1 MTAKHFTIAI
11 AGNPNCGK
19 TALFNALTG
28 SRQHVGNWPGVTVE
42 KKEGYFELGGRHIRV
57 VDLPGTYAIFANAED
72 ERAAVDYLLSREA
85 DLIINIVDATNIE
98 RNLFLTSQLAD
109 MHLPMVIAVN
119 MMDIAEHRGIV
130 LDLQALSETYGI
142 PCIPLS
148 AVSDKSV
155 MNFVGE
161 MAHVLAAPMPLP
173 KPMVYADKVEEAVKL
188 LEPKVAP
195 VAKLLNADDRW
206 VALMYLGNEKSYAD
220 KFAEAGVTIDKAE
233 VTRLLGEEPEFAM
246 AESRYSKSH
255 EVAKAVIESSR
266 TKKTLSDKID
276 AVLLNR
282 WAALPIF
289 LVIMYLVFWIAV
301 TIGSAF
307 IDFFDVLFGA
317 IFVDGL
323 GYVLTDVFHAPGF
336 VSAILA
342 DGIGAGIQTV
352 STFIPVIF
360 FMFLC
365 LSFLEDSGYMAR
377 AAFVADRF
385 MRFLGLPG
393 RAFVPMMVGF
403 GCGVPGIMGSRVLES
418 KRERFLT
425 IFLVPFMSCG
435 ARLPV
440 YALFAAAFFGKM
452 AGTVVFLLYLAGVL
466 FAIAYGL
473 FLKKSLFQGQ
483 ASNFVMEL
491 PPYHLPKFKSLMI
504 HCWQRLRDYIWRAG
518 KVITIAVAVLGFLNS
533 FGIVEKMYVDVNGT
547 ETEIV
552 KSEEGYQMVK
562 ENEEGEAENVALPEG
577 FVVDESKISTAN
589 EFTAGNG
596 DSENSLLSVIGKAI
610 TPVFEPFGVEKE
622 NWPAS
627 VSLFTGLLAKE
638 AVIGTMNSLYSMVG
652 ENNSES
658 GIQNSE
664 SNENDKVAKLEGESL
679 PLAPA
684 TDAASAAPS
693 SGDTP
698 QRPEA
703 SEESENV
710 IARSDSAEAIFS
722 PDSSIAA
729 AADSAALAS
738 NVIPATEPESG
749 TSEAAPAEAAP
760 AEAPAEETVAEPAEE
775 EKPLIAGIDECPAE
789 EEEEGG
795 APDMKGALLE
805 ALGSIPANLAEVFGS
820 LVDPLGTSGELEGQ
834 EAAELKK
841 ETLDKITDA
850 KVLTCE
856 EFAAIETF
864 GEEEEDEKTRVAV
877 FEKLAAAGLELS
889 EDEMGALEEG
899 DLSETADIYANL
911 RSYFHNPD
919 KDGNPVDG
927 FNWQVFAF
935 LIFILLYVPCL
946 AAMGVVAREIGL
958 GLAILMATVQTLLA
972 WAVAVLLYQVPVGGN
987 TTWIVAA
994 IVVLVGT
1001 GIFLKL
1007 FGIKANKEKRF
1018 ED

>member
-266 TKKTLSDKID
+266 TKKTFSDKID
-276 AVLLNR
+276 VVLLNR

-323 GYVLTDVFHAPGF
+323 GYLLGDVLGCPSF
-336 VSAILA
+336 VTAILA

-491 PPYHLPKFKSLMI
+491 PPYHMPKFKSLMI

-533 FGIVEKMYVDVNGT
+533 FGIVEKMYVDVDGKT
-547 ETEIV
+547 TEIV
-552 KSEEGYQMVK
+552 QADEGYQMVQ
-562 ENEEGEAENVALPEG
+562 ENEAGEAENVALPEG
-577 FVVDESKISTAN
+577 FVVDESKVVKSN

-652 ENNSES
+652 ENAETPAD
-658 GIQNSE
+658 G
-664 SNENDKVAKLEGESL
+664 KAAKLEGESL

-684 TDAASAAPS
+684 ADAASAAPS

-710 IARSDSAEAIFS
+710 IARSDSAEAISS

-729 AADSAALAS
+729 AADSAV
-738 NVIPATEPESG
+738 NDTNKVTEP
-749 TSEAAPAEAAP
+749 AEVT
-760 AEAPAEETVAEPAEE
+760 ETVAEPAAE
-775 EKPLIAGIDECPAE
+775 EKPLIAGIDECPVE

-795 APDMKGALLE
+795 APDIKGALLE

-864 GEEEEDEKTRVAV
+864 GEEEEDEKTRETV
-877 FEKLAAAGLELS
+877 FAKLAAAGLELS

-919 KDGNPVDG
+919 KNGNPVDG

-987 TTWIVAA
+987 TLWIVAA

-1007 FGIKANKEKRF
+1007 FGMKANKEKRF

>member
-1 MTAKHFTIAI
+1 MAARKLLTIAI

-28 SRQHVGNWPGVTVE
+28 ARQHVGNWPGVTVE
-42 KKEGYFELGGRHIRV
+42 KKEGYFELGDRQIRL
-57 VDLPGTYAIFANAED
+57 VDLPGTYALFANAED

-85 DLIINIVDATNIE
+85 SLIINIVDATNLE

-109 MHLPMVIAVN
+109 MKIPMVIAVN
-119 MMDIAEHRGIV
+119 MMDIAENRGIQ
-130 LDLQALSETYGI
+130 LDLDELSDFYGV

-148 AVSDKSV
+148 AVSEKSV
-155 MNFVGE
+155 TNFISQMG
-161 MAHVLAAPMPLP
+161 HVLASPMPVP
-173 KPMVYADKVEEAVKL
+173 KPMKYGDKVEEAVKV

-195 VAKLLNADDRW
+195 VAEILNADARW
-206 VALMYLGNEKSYAD
+206 VSLMYLGNEKSYAD
-220 KFAEAGVTIDKAE
+220 KFAEADVKIEKAE
-233 VTRLLGEEPEFAM
+233 VTKILGEEPEFAI
-246 AESRYSKSH
+246 AENRYSISH
-255 EVAKAVIESSR
+255 EVAGKAIVSARS
-266 TKKTLSDKID
+266 KKTFTDKLD

-307 IDFFDVLFGA
+307 IDFFDTLFGA

-323 GYVLTDVFHAPGF
+323 GYLLGDVLGCPSF

-466 FAIAYGL
+466 FAVAYGL

-491 PPYHLPKFKSLMI
+491 PPYHLPKVKSLMI

-518 KVITIAVAVLGFLNS
+518 KVITLAVAVLGFLNS
-533 FGIVEKMYVDVNGT
+533 FGIVEK
-547 ETEIV
+547 
-552 KSEEGYQMVK
+552 
-562 ENEEGEAENVALPEG
+562 A
-577 FVVDESKISTAN
+577 VDENAPTNEPAGF

-638 AVIGTMNSLYSMVG
+638 AVIGTMNSLYSMAG
-652 ENNSES
+652 ENEDERTLASSLQTRDER
-658 GIQNSE
+658 
-664 SNENDKVAKLEGESL
+664 DVAKPEGVGL

-684 TDAASAAPS
+684 ADAASATPS

-703 SEESENV
+703 SEGSSEV
-710 IARSDSAEAIFS
+710 AATTDSAV
-722 PDSSIAA
+722 AA
-729 AADSAALAS
+729 PDSAATDT
-738 NVIPATEPESG
+738 NKVT
-749 TSEAAPAEAAP
+749 
-760 AEAPAEETVAEPAEE
+760 EPAEVTVPE
-775 EKPLIAGIDECPAE
+775 EKPLIVGIDECPAE

-795 APDMKGALLE
+795 APDIKGAVLE

-820 LVDPLGTSGELEGQ
+820 LTDPLGTSGELEGQ

-856 EFAAIETF
+856 EYAAIETF
-864 GEEEEDEKTRVAV
+864 GEEEEDEKTREAV
-877 FEKLAAAGLELS
+877 FAKLAAAGLELS

-919 KDGNPVDG
+919 KNGNPVDG

-958 GLAILMATVQTLLA
+958 GLAVLMATVQTLLA
-972 WAVAVLLYQVPVGGN
+972 WAVSVLLYQVPVGGD
-987 TTWIVAA
+987 TKWIVAA
-994 IVVLVGT
+994 IAVLVGT

-1007 FGIKANKEKRF
+1007 FGMKANKEKRF

>member
-1 MTAKHFTIAI
+1 MAARKLLTIAI

-28 SRQHVGNWPGVTVE
+28 ARQHVGNWPGVTVE
-42 KKEGYFELGGRHIRV
+42 KKEGYFELGDRQIRL
-57 VDLPGTYAIFANAED
+57 VDLPGTYALFANAED

-85 DLIINIVDATNIE
+85 SLIINIVDATNLE

-109 MHLPMVIAVN
+109 MKIPMVIAVN
-119 MMDIAEHRGIV
+119 MMDIAENRGIQ
-130 LDLQALSETYGI
+130 LDLDELSDFYGV

-148 AVSDKSV
+148 AVSEKSV
-155 MNFVGE
+155 TNFISQMG
-161 MAHVLAAPMPLP
+161 HVLASPMPVP
-173 KPMVYADKVEEAVKL
+173 KQIAYADKVEEAVKV

-195 VAKLLNADDRW
+195 VAELLATDARW
-206 VALMYLGNEKSYAD
+206 VSLMYLGNQKSYAD
-220 KFAEAGVTIDKAE
+220 KFAEAGVTLHKAD
-233 VTRLLGEEPEFAM
+233 VVKILGEEPEFAM
-246 AESRYSKSH
+246 AENRYSIAH
-255 EVAKAVIESSR
+255 EVAGKAVVEKR
-266 TKKTLSDKID
+266 AKKTFSDKLD

-323 GYVLTDVFHAPGF
+323 GYVLTDVLHAPGF

-466 FAIAYGL
+466 FAVVYGL

-518 KVITIAVAVLGFLNS
+518 KVITLAVAVLGFLNS
-533 FGIVEKMYVDVNGT
+533 FGIVEKAA
-547 ETEIV
+547 
-552 KSEEGYQMVK
+552 EENAPAD
-562 ENEEGEAENVALPEG
+562 EPAG
-577 FVVDESKISTAN
+577 F

-638 AVIGTMNSLYSMVG
+638 AVIGTMNSLYSMAG
-652 ENNSES
+652 ENAE
-658 GIQNSE
+658 
-664 SNENDKVAKLEGESL
+664 
-679 PLAPA
+679 APA
-684 TDAASAAPS
+684 DGKAAEPA
-693 SGDTP
+693 
-698 QRPEA
+698 PEA
-703 SEESENV
+703 EQVTETNKVTEPAEVTAADSTV
-710 IARSDSAEAIFS
+710 ADSAVAV
-722 PDSSIAA
+722 
-729 AADSAALAS
+729 ADSAA
-738 NVIPATEPESG
+738 PAADCTVATDSAAAE
-749 TSEAAPAEAAP
+749 EAVAETPAEV
-760 AEAPAEETVAEPAEE
+760 TVPE
-775 EKPLIAGIDECPAE
+775 EKPLIVGIDECPAE

-795 APDMKGALLE
+795 APDIKGAFLE
-805 ALGSIPANLAEVFGS
+805 ALGSIPANLAEVIGS
-820 LVDPLGTSGELEGQ
+820 LSDPLGTTGELEGQ

-856 EFAAIETF
+856 EYAAIETF
-864 GEEEEDEKTRVAV
+864 GEEEEDEKTREAV
-877 FEKLAAAGLELS
+877 FAKLAAAGLELS

-899 DLSETADIYANL
+899 DLSETADIYANF

-919 KDGNPVDG
+919 KNGTPVDG

-958 GLAILMATVQTLLA
+958 GLAVLMATVQTILA
-972 WAVAVLLYQVPVGGN
+972 WAVAVLLYQVPVGGD
-987 TTWIVAA
+987 TKWIVAA
-994 IVVLVGT
+994 IAVLVGT

-1007 FGIKANKEKRF
+1007 FGMKANKEKRF

>member
-1 MTAKHFTIAI
+1 MAARKLLTIAI

-28 SRQHVGNWPGVTVE
+28 ARQHVGNWPGVTVE
-42 KKEGYFELGGRHIRV
+42 KKEGYFELGDRQIRL
-57 VDLPGTYAIFANAED
+57 VDLPGTYALFANAED

-85 DLIINIVDATNIE
+85 SLIINIVDATNLE

-109 MHLPMVIAVN
+109 MHIPMVIAVN
-119 MMDIAEHRGIV
+119 MMDIAENRGIQ
-130 LDLQALSETYGI
+130 LDLDELSDVYGV

-148 AVSDKSV
+148 AVSEKSV
-155 MNFVGE
+155 TNFISQMG
-161 MAHVLAAPMPLP
+161 HVLASPMPLP
-173 KPMVYADKVEEAVKL
+173 KPMVYGDKIEEAVKV

-195 VAKLLNADDRW
+195 VAKLLETDARW
-206 VALMYLGNEKSYAD
+206 VSLMYLGNQNSYAD
-220 KFAEAGVTIDKAE
+220 KFAEAGVKINKAD
-233 VTRLLGEEPEFAM
+233 VTKILGEEPEFAM
-246 AESRYSKSH
+246 AENRYSISH
-255 EVAKAVIESSR
+255 SVAGKAIVTARE
-266 TKKTLSDKID
+266 KKTFSDKLD

-289 LVIMYLVFWIAV
+289 LVIMYLVFWVAV

-466 FAIAYGL
+466 FAVAYGL

-518 KVITIAVAVLGFLNS
+518 KVITLAVAILGFLNS
-533 FGIVEKMYVDVNGT
+533 FGIVEK
-547 ETEIV
+547 
-552 KSEEGYQMVK
+552 
-562 ENEEGEAENVALPEG
+562 A
-577 FVVDESKISTAN
+577 VDENAPADEPAGF

-596 DSENSLLSVIGKAI
+596 DSENSLLSTIGKAI

-638 AVIGTMNSLYSMVG
+638 AVIGTMNSLYSMAG
-652 ENNSES
+652 ENAE
-658 GIQNSE
+658 
-664 SNENDKVAKLEGESL
+664 
-679 PLAPA
+679 APA
-684 TDAASAAPS
+684 EEPKAEEPAAEPAA
-693 SGDTP
+693 
-698 QRPEA
+698 ELA
-703 SEESENV
+703 AV
-710 IARSDSAEAIFS
+710 
-722 PDSSIAA
+722 A
-729 AADSAALAS
+729 AADSAATDSAVVADS
-738 NVIPATEPESG
+738 A
-749 TSEAAPAEAAP
+749 AAPAEAAEA
-760 AEAPAEETVAEPAEE
+760 AEAAEEKAEE
-775 EKPLIAGIDECPAE
+775 EKVLIAGVDECPAE

-795 APDMKGALLE
+795 APDIKGAVLE
-805 ALGSIPANLAEVFGS
+805 ALGSIPANLSEVFGS
-820 LVDPLGTSGELEGQ
+820 LTDILGTAGELEGQ

-856 EFAAIETF
+856 EYAAIATF
-864 GEEEEDEKTRVAV
+864 GEEEEDEKTREAV
-877 FEKLAAAGLELS
+877 FEKLAAAGLTLD

-919 KDGNPVDG
+919 KNGNPVDG

-958 GLAILMATVQTLLA
+958 GLAILMATVQTILA
-972 WAVAVLLYQVPVGGN
+972 WAVAVLLYQVPVGGD
-987 TTWIVAA
+987 TKWIVAA
-994 IVVLVGT
+994 IVALVGT

-1007 FGIKANKEKRF
+1007 FGMKANKEKRF

>member
-1 MTAKHFTIAI
+1 MAARKLLTIAI

-28 SRQHVGNWPGVTVE
+28 ARQHVGNWPGVTVE
-42 KKEGYFELGGRHIRV
+42 KKEGYFELGDRQIRL
-57 VDLPGTYAIFANAED
+57 VDLPGTYALFANAED

-85 DLIINIVDATNIE
+85 SLIINIVDATNLE

-109 MHLPMVIAVN
+109 MKIPMVIAVN
-119 MMDIAEHRGIV
+119 MMDIAENRGIQ
-130 LDLQALSETYGI
+130 LDLDELSDFYGV

-148 AVSDKSV
+148 AVSEKSV
-155 MNFVGE
+155 TNFISQMG
-161 MAHVLAAPMPLP
+161 HVLASPMPVP
-173 KPMVYADKVEEAVKL
+173 KQIAYADKVEEAVKV

-195 VAKLLNADDRW
+195 VAELLATDARW
-206 VALMYLGNEKSYAD
+206 VSLMYLGNQKSYAD
-220 KFAEAGVTIDKAE
+220 KFAEAGVTLHKAD
-233 VTRLLGEEPEFAM
+233 VVKILGEEPEFAM
-246 AESRYSKSH
+246 AENRYSIAH
-255 EVAKAVIESSR
+255 EVARKAVVEKR
-266 TKKTLSDKID
+266 AKKTFSDKLD

-323 GYVLTDVFHAPGF
+323 GYVLTDVLHAPGF
-336 VSAILA
+336 VAAILA

-518 KVITIAVAVLGFLNS
+518 KVITLAVAILGFLNS
-533 FGIVEKMYVDVNGT
+533 FGIVEK
-547 ETEIV
+547 
-552 KSEEGYQMVK
+552 
-562 ENEEGEAENVALPEG
+562 A
-577 FVVDESKISTAN
+577 VDENAPAN
-589 EFTAGNG
+589 EPAGFEFTAGNG

-638 AVIGTMNSLYSMVG
+638 AVIGTMNSLYSMAG
-652 ENNSES
+652 DEDER
-658 GIQNSE
+658 
-664 SNENDKVAKLEGESL
+664 DVAKPEGESL

-684 TDAASAAPS
+684 ADAASATPS

-698 QRPEA
+698 QHPEA
-703 SEESENV
+703 SEERHPEQSEGSSEV
-710 IARSDSAEAIFS
+710 AATTDSAV
-722 PDSSIAA
+722 AA
-729 AADSAALAS
+729 ANSATLAA
-738 NVIPATEPESG
+738 NVIPASEPESSA
-749 TSEAAPAEAAP
+749 SEMADQVRHDDEAVTA
-760 AEAPAEETVAEPAEE
+760 AEPAAE
-775 EKPLIAGIDECPAE
+775 EKPLIVGIDECPAE

-795 APDMKGALLE
+795 APDIKGAVLE

-820 LVDPLGTSGELEGQ
+820 LTDPLGTTGELEGQ

-856 EFAAIETF
+856 EYAAIETF
-864 GEEEEDEKTRVAV
+864 GEEEEDEKTREAV
-877 FEKLAAAGLELS
+877 FAKLAAAGLELS

-919 KDGNPVDG
+919 KNGNPVDG

-958 GLAILMATVQTLLA
+958 GLAVLMATVQTLLA
-972 WAVAVLLYQVPVGGN
+972 WAIAVLLYQVPVGGN
-987 TTWIVAA
+987 MTWIVAA

-1007 FGIKANKEKRF
+1007 FGMKANKEKRF

>member
-1 MTAKHFTIAI
+1 MAARKLLTIAI

-28 SRQHVGNWPGVTVE
+28 ARQHVGNWPGVTVE
-42 KKEGYFELGGRHIRV
+42 KKEGYFELGDRQIRL
-57 VDLPGTYAIFANAED
+57 VDLPGTYALFANAED

-85 DLIINIVDATNIE
+85 SLIINIVDATNLE

-109 MHLPMVIAVN
+109 MKIPMVIAVN
-119 MMDIAEHRGIV
+119 MMDIAENRGIQ
-130 LDLQALSETYGI
+130 LDLDELSDVYGV

-148 AVSDKSV
+148 AVSEKSV
-155 MNFVGE
+155 TNFISQMG
-161 MAHVLAAPMPLP
+161 HVLASPMPLP
-173 KPMVYADKVEEAVKL
+173 KQMVYGDKVEEAVKV

-195 VAKLLNADDRW
+195 VAKLLDADARW
-206 VALMYLGNEKSYAD
+206 VSLMYLGNQKSYAD
-220 KFAEAGVTIDKAE
+220 KFAEAGVKLDKAE
-233 VTRLLGEEPEFAM
+233 VVKILGEEPEFAM
-246 AESRYSKSH
+246 AENRYSISH
-255 EVAKAVIESSR
+255 EVAGKAIVSAR
-266 TKKTLSDKID
+266 AKKTFSDKLD

-323 GYVLTDVFHAPGF
+323 GYLLGDVLGCPSF
-336 VSAILA
+336 VTAILA

-403 GCGVPGIMGSRVLES
+403 GCGVPAIMGTRVLES

-466 FAIAYGL
+466 FAIVYGL
-473 FLKKSLFQGQ
+473 FLKRSLFQGQ

-518 KVITIAVAVLGFLNS
+518 KVITLAVAVLGFLNS
-533 FGIVEKMYVDVNGT
+533 FGIVEKMYVDVDGKT
-547 ETEIV
+547 TEIV
-552 KSEEGYQMVK
+552 QAEDGYQMVK
-562 ENEEGEAENVALPEG
+562 ENEEGETENVALPEG
-577 FVVDESKISTAN
+577 FVVDESKVVKSN

-596 DSENSLLSVIGKAI
+596 DSENSLLSIIGKAI

-664 SNENDKVAKLEGESL
+664 TNEDGKAAEPEQVAVADS
-679 PLAPA
+679 AA
-684 TDAASAAPS
+684 TDSVKA
-693 SGDTP
+693 
-698 QRPEA
+698 
-703 SEESENV
+703 
-710 IARSDSAEAIFS
+710 DSTV
-722 PDSSIAA
+722 A
-729 AADSAALAS
+729 AADSAATDSAVVADS
-738 NVIPATEPESG
+738 A
-749 TSEAAPAEAAP
+749 AAPAEPAEVVAEAAP
-760 AEAPAEETVAEPAEE
+760 AE

-795 APDMKGALLE
+795 APDIKGAVLE

-820 LVDPLGTSGELEGQ
+820 LTDPLGTTGELEGQ

-856 EFAAIETF
+856 EYAAIETF
-864 GEEEEDEKTRVAV
+864 GEEEEDEKTREAV
-877 FEKLAAAGLELS
+877 FAKLAAAGLELS

-899 DLSETADIYANL
+899 DLSETMDIYANL

-919 KDGNPVDG
+919 KNGNPVDG

-987 TTWIVAA
+987 VTWIVAA

-1007 FGIKANKEKRF
+1007 FGMKANKEKRF

>member
-1 MTAKHFTIAI
+1 MAARKLLTIAI

-28 SRQHVGNWPGVTVE
+28 ARQRVGNWPGVTVE
-42 KKEGYFELGGRHIRV
+42 KKEGYFELGDRQIRL
-57 VDLPGTYAIFANAED
+57 VDLPGTYALFANAED

-85 DLIINIVDATNIE
+85 SLIINIVDATNLE

-109 MHLPMVIAVN
+109 MKIPMVIAVN
-119 MMDIAEHRGIV
+119 MMDIAENRGIQ
-130 LDLQALSETYGI
+130 LDLDELSGFYGV

-148 AVSDKSV
+148 AVSEKSV
-155 MNFVGE
+155 TNFISQMG
-161 MAHVLAAPMPLP
+161 HVLASPMPLP
-173 KPMVYADKVEEAVKL
+173 KQMVYGDKVEEAVKV

-195 VAKLLNADDRW
+195 VAKLLDADSRW
-206 VALMYLGNEKSYAD
+206 VSLMYLGNQKSYAD
-220 KFAEAGVTIDKAE
+220 KFAEAGVKLDKAE
-233 VTRLLGEEPEFAM
+233 VVKILGEEPEFAM
-246 AESRYSKSH
+246 AENRYSISH
-255 EVAKAVIESSR
+255 SVAGKAIVSAR
-266 TKKTLSDKID
+266 AKKTFSDKLD

-323 GYVLTDVFHAPGF
+323 GYVLGDVLGCPSF
-336 VSAILA
+336 VTAILA

-518 KVITIAVAVLGFLNS
+518 KVITLAVAVLGFLNS
-533 FGIVEKMYVDVNGT
+533 FGIVEKMYVDVDGKT
-547 ETEIV
+547 TEIV
-552 KSEEGYQMVK
+552 QAEDGYQMVK

-577 FVVDESKISTAN
+577 FVVDESKVVKSN

-596 DSENSLLSVIGKAI
+596 DSENSMLSIIGKAI

-652 ENNSES
+652 ENAEAPADGSTS
-658 GIQNSE
+658 SAT
-664 SNENDKVAKLEGESL
+664 DKVTEPVGEPAELAEVTVAKEKAQE
-679 PLAPA
+679 PAP
-684 TDAASAAPS
+684 
-693 SGDTP
+693 
-698 QRPEA
+698 EK
-703 SEESENV
+703 V
-710 IARSDSAEAIFS
+710 
-722 PDSSIAA
+722 A
-729 AADSAALAS
+729 AADSAATDSAVVADS
-738 NVIPATEPESG
+738 A
-749 TSEAAPAEAAP
+749 AAPAEPAEAVAEAAP
-760 AEAPAEETVAEPAEE
+760 AE
-775 EKPLIAGIDECPAE
+775 EKPLIVGIDECPAE

-795 APDMKGALLE
+795 APDIKGAVLE

-820 LVDPLGTSGELEGQ
+820 LTDPLGTTGELEGQ

-856 EFAAIETF
+856 EYAAIETF
-864 GEEEEDEKTRVAV
+864 GEEEEDEKTREAV
-877 FEKLAAAGLELS
+877 FAKLAAAGLELS

-919 KDGNPVDG
+919 KNGNPVDG

-958 GLAILMATVQTLLA
+958 GLAVLMATVQTLLA
-972 WAVAVLLYQVPVGGN
+972 WAIAVLLYQVPVGGN
-987 TTWIVAA
+987 MTWIVAA

-1007 FGIKANKEKRF
+1007 FGMKANKEKRF

>member
-1 MTAKHFTIAI
+1 MAARKLLTIAI

-28 SRQHVGNWPGVTVE
+28 ARQRVGNWPGVTVE
-42 KKEGYFELGGRHIRV
+42 KKEGFFELGDRQIRL
-57 VDLPGTYAIFANAED
+57 VDLPGTYALFANAED

-85 DLIINIVDATNIE
+85 SLIINIVDATNLE

-109 MHLPMVIAVN
+109 MKIPMVIAVN
-119 MMDIAEHRGIV
+119 MMDIAENRGIQ
-130 LDLQALSETYGI
+130 LDLDELSDFYGV

-148 AVSDKSV
+148 AVSEKSV
-155 MNFVGE
+155 TNFISQMG
-161 MAHVLAAPMPLP
+161 HVLASPMPLP
-173 KPMVYADKVEEAVKL
+173 KQMVYGDKVEEAVKV

-195 VAKLLNADDRW
+195 VAKLLDADARW
-206 VALMYLGNEKSYAD
+206 VSLMYLGNQKSYAD
-220 KFAEAGVTIDKAE
+220 KFAEAGVKLDKAE
-233 VTRLLGEEPEFAM
+233 VVKILGEEPEFAM
-246 AESRYSKSH
+246 AENRYSISH
-255 EVAKAVIESSR
+255 EVAGKAIVSAR
-266 TKKTLSDKID
+266 AKKTFSDKLD

-323 GYVLTDVFHAPGF
+323 GYLLGDVLGCPSF
-336 VSAILA
+336 VTAVLA

-518 KVITIAVAVLGFLNS
+518 KVITLAVAVLGFLNS
-533 FGIVEKMYVDVNGT
+533 FGIVEKMYVDVDGKT
-547 ETEIV
+547 TEIV
-552 KSEEGYQMVK
+552 QAEDGYQMVK
-562 ENEEGEAENVALPEG
+562 ENEAGEAENVALPEG
-577 FVVDESKISTAN
+577 FVVDESKVVKSN

-596 DSENSLLSVIGKAI
+596 DSENSMLSIIGKAI

-652 ENNSES
+652 ENAEAPADGSTS
-658 GIQNSE
+658 SAT
-664 SNENDKVAKLEGESL
+664 DKVTEPAEVTVAKEKAQE
-679 PLAPA
+679 PAPEQVAVVDSAA
-684 TDAASAAPS
+684 TDSVKA
-693 SGDTP
+693 
-698 QRPEA
+698 
-703 SEESENV
+703 
-710 IARSDSAEAIFS
+710 DSTV
-722 PDSSIAA
+722 A
-729 AADSAALAS
+729 AADSATLAA
-738 NVIPATEPESG
+738 NVIPASEPESSA
-749 TSEAAPAEAAP
+749 SEMADQVRHDDEAVTA
-760 AEAPAEETVAEPAEE
+760 AEPAAE
-775 EKPLIAGIDECPAE
+775 EKPLIVGVDECPAE

-795 APDMKGALLE
+795 APDIKGAVLE

-820 LVDPLGTSGELEGQ
+820 LTDPLGTTGELEGQ

-856 EFAAIETF
+856 EYAAIETF
-864 GEEEEDEKTRVAV
+864 GEEEEDEKTREAV
-877 FEKLAAAGLELS
+877 FAKLAAAGLELS

-919 KDGNPVDG
+919 KNGNPVDG

-972 WAVAVLLYQVPVGGN
+972 WAVAVLLYQVPVGGIV
-987 TTWIVAA
+987 TWIVAA

-1007 FGIKANKEKRF
+1007 FGMKANKEKRF

>member
-1 MTAKHFTIAI
+1 MAARKLLTIAI

-28 SRQHVGNWPGVTVE
+28 ARQHVGNWPGVTVE
-42 KKEGYFELGGRHIRV
+42 KKEGYFELGDRQIRL
-57 VDLPGTYAIFANAED
+57 VDLPGTYALFANAED

-85 DLIINIVDATNIE
+85 SLIINIVDATNLE

-109 MHLPMVIAVN
+109 MKIPMVIAVN
-119 MMDIAEHRGIV
+119 MMDIAENRGIQ
-130 LDLQALSETYGI
+130 LDLDELSDFYGV

-148 AVSDKSV
+148 AVSEKSV
-155 MNFVGE
+155 TNFISQMG
-161 MAHVLAAPMPLP
+161 HVLASPMPLP
-173 KPMVYADKVEEAVKL
+173 KQMVYGDKVEEAVKM

-195 VAKLLNADDRW
+195 VAELLATDARW
-206 VALMYLGNEKSYAD
+206 VSLMYLGNQKSYAD
-220 KFAEAGVTIDKAE
+220 KFAEAGVTLHKAD
-233 VTRLLGEEPEFAM
+233 VVKILGEEPEFAM
-246 AESRYSKSH
+246 AENRYSIAH
-255 EVAKAVIESSR
+255 EVAGKAVVEKR
-266 TKKTLSDKID
+266 AKKTFSDKLD

-323 GYVLTDVFHAPGF
+323 GYVLGDVLGCPSF
-336 VSAILA
+336 VTAILA

-466 FAIAYGL
+466 FAVAYGL

-518 KVITIAVAVLGFLNS
+518 KVITLAVAVLGFLNS

-552 KSEEGYQMVK
+552 KSEDGYQMVK

-652 ENNSES
+652 ENE
-658 GIQNSE
+658 E
-664 SNENDKVAKLEGESL
+664 AAEEAKPAEE
-679 PLAPA
+679 PKAEAPA
-684 TDAASAAPS
+684 
-693 SGDTP
+693 
-698 QRPEA
+698 PEQVA
-703 SEESENV
+703 V
-710 IARSDSAEAIFS
+710 
-722 PDSSIAA
+722 
-729 AADSAALAS
+729 ADSAATDSVKADS
-738 NVIPATEPESG
+738 TVATADSAAVDS
-749 TSEAAPAEAAP
+749 TAAPAETAEAVAEAAP
-760 AEAPAEETVAEPAEE
+760 AE
-775 EKPLIAGIDECPAE
+775 EKPLIVGIDECPAE

-795 APDMKGALLE
+795 APDIKGAVLE

-820 LVDPLGTSGELEGQ
+820 LTDPLGTTGELEGQ

-856 EFAAIETF
+856 EYAAIETF
-864 GEEEEDEKTRVAV
+864 GEEEEDEKTREAV
-877 FEKLAAAGLELS
+877 FAKLAAAGLELS

-919 KDGNPVDG
+919 KNGNPVDG

-958 GLAILMATVQTLLA
+958 GLAVLMATVQTLLA
-972 WAVAVLLYQVPVGGN
+972 WAIAVLLYQVPVGGN
-987 TTWIVAA
+987 VTWIVAA
-994 IVVLVGT
+994 IIVLVGT

-1007 FGIKANKEKRF
+1007 FGMKANKEKRF

>member
-1 MTAKHFTIAI
+1 MAARKLLTIAI

-28 SRQHVGNWPGVTVE
+28 ARQHVGNWPGVTVE
-42 KKEGYFELGGRHIRV
+42 KKEGYFELGDRQIRL
-57 VDLPGTYAIFANAED
+57 VDLPGTYALFANAED

-85 DLIINIVDATNIE
+85 SLIINIVDATNLE

-109 MHLPMVIAVN
+109 MHIPMVIAVN
-119 MMDIAEHRGIV
+119 MMDIAENRGIQ
-130 LDLQALSETYGI
+130 LDLDELSDVYGV

-148 AVSDKSV
+148 AVSEKSV
-155 MNFVGE
+155 TNFISQMG
-161 MAHVLAAPMPLP
+161 HVLASPMPLP
-173 KPMVYADKVEEAVKL
+173 KQMVYGDKIEETVKV

-195 VAKLLNADDRW
+195 VAKLLDADARW
-206 VALMYLGNEKSYAD
+206 VSLMYLGNQNSYAD
-220 KFAEAGVTIDKAE
+220 KFAEAGVKINKAD
-233 VTRLLGEEPEFAM
+233 VTKILGEEPEFAM
-246 AESRYSKSH
+246 AENRYSISH
-255 EVAKAVIESSR
+255 NVAGKAIVAARE
-266 TKKTLSDKID
+266 KKTFSDKLD

-289 LVIMYLVFWIAV
+289 LVIMYLVFWVAV

-323 GYVLTDVFHAPGF
+323 GYVLTDVLHAPGF

-466 FAIAYGL
+466 FAVAYGL

-518 KVITIAVAVLGFLNS
+518 KVITLAVAILGFLNS
-533 FGIVEKMYVDVNGT
+533 FGIVEK
-547 ETEIV
+547 
-552 KSEEGYQMVK
+552 
-562 ENEEGEAENVALPEG
+562 A
-577 FVVDESKISTAN
+577 VDENAPTNEPAGF

-638 AVIGTMNSLYSMVG
+638 AVIGTMNSLYSMAG
-652 ENNSES
+652 EN
-658 GIQNSE
+658 
-664 SNENDKVAKLEGESL
+664 
-679 PLAPA
+679 
-684 TDAASAAPS
+684 
-693 SGDTP
+693 
-698 QRPEA
+698 
-703 SEESENV
+703 
-710 IARSDSAEAIFS
+710 
-722 PDSSIAA
+722 
-729 AADSAALAS
+729 
-738 NVIPATEPESG
+738 
-749 TSEAAPAEAAP
+749 
-760 AEAPAEETVAEPAEE
+760 AEAPAEEKAEE
-775 EKPLIAGIDECPAE
+775 EKVLIAGVDECPAE

-795 APDMKGALLE
+795 APDIKGAVLE
-805 ALGSIPANLAEVFGS
+805 ALGSIPANLSEVIGS
-820 LVDPLGTSGELEGQ
+820 LTDILGTAGELEGQ

-856 EFAAIETF
+856 EFAAIATF
-864 GEEEEDEKTRVAV
+864 GEEEEDEKTREAV
-877 FEKLAAAGLELS
+877 FAKLAAAGLELS

-919 KDGNPVDG
+919 KNGNPVDG

-958 GLAILMATVQTLLA
+958 GLAILMATVQTILA
-972 WAVAVLLYQVPVGGN
+972 WAVAVLLYQVPVGGD
-987 TTWIVAA
+987 TKWIVAA
-994 IVVLVGT
+994 IVALVGT

-1007 FGIKANKEKRF
+1007 FGMKANKEKRF

>member
-1 MTAKHFTIAI
+1 MAARKLLTIAI

-28 SRQHVGNWPGVTVE
+28 ARQHVGNWPGVTVE
-42 KKEGYFELGGRHIRV
+42 KKEGYFELGDRQIRL
-57 VDLPGTYAIFANAED
+57 VDLPGTYALFANAED

-85 DLIINIVDATNIE
+85 SLIINIVDATNLE

-109 MHLPMVIAVN
+109 MKIPMVIAVN
-119 MMDIAEHRGIV
+119 MMDIAENRGIQ
-130 LDLQALSETYGI
+130 LDLDELSDFYGV

-148 AVSDKSV
+148 AVSEKSV
-155 MNFVGE
+155 TNFISQMGHMLASP
-161 MAHVLAAPMPLP
+161 MALP
-173 KPMVYADKVEEAVKL
+173 KQMVYGDKVEEAVKV

-195 VAKLLNADDRW
+195 VTKLLDADSRW
-206 VALMYLGNEKSYAD
+206 VSLMYLGNEKSYAD
-220 KFAEAGVTIDKAE
+220 KFAEAGVKLDKAE
-233 VTRLLGEEPEFAM
+233 VVKILGEEPEFAM
-246 AESRYSKSH
+246 AENRYSISH
-255 EVAKAVIESSR
+255 EVAGKATVSVR
-266 TKKTLSDKID
+266 TKKTFSDKLD
-276 AVLLNR
+276 TVLLNR

-323 GYVLTDVFHAPGF
+323 GYLLGDVLGCPSF
-336 VSAILA
+336 VTAILA

-440 YALFAAAFFGKM
+440 YVLFAAAFFGKM

-473 FLKKSLFQGQ
+473 FLKNSLFQGQ

-518 KVITIAVAVLGFLNS
+518 KVIALAVAVLGFLNS
-533 FGIVEKMYVDVNGT
+533 FGIVEKAVDDASTGSAT
-547 ETEIV
+547 ETEQ
-552 KSEEGYQMVK
+552 S
-562 ENEEGEAENVALPEG
+562 AG
-577 FVVDESKISTAN
+577 F

-596 DSENSLLSVIGKAI
+596 DSENSLLSIIGKAI
-610 TPVFEPFGVEKE
+610 TPVFEPFGVERE

-638 AVIGTMNSLYSMVG
+638 AVIGTMNSLYSMAG

-664 SNENDKVAKLEGESL
+664 SNEEGK
-679 PLAPA
+679 A
-684 TDAASAAPS
+684 
-693 SGDTP
+693 
-698 QRPEA
+698 
-703 SEESENV
+703 
-710 IARSDSAEAIFS
+710 
-722 PDSSIAA
+722 
-729 AADSAALAS
+729 
-738 NVIPATEPESG
+738 
-749 TSEAAPAEAAP
+749 
-760 AEAPAEETVAEPAEE
+760 AEPAADASASSATD
-775 EKPLIAGIDECPAE
+775 KPLIAGIDECPAE
-789 EEEEGG
+789 EEEGG
-795 APDMKGALLE
+795 APDIKDAVLE

-820 LVDPLGTSGELEGQ
+820 LTDPLGTTGELEDQ

-856 EFAAIETF
+856 EYAAIETF
-864 GEEEEDEKTRVAV
+864 GEEEEDEKTREAV
-877 FEKLAAAGLELS
+877 FAKLAAAGLELS
-889 EDEMGALEEG
+889 EDEIGALEEG

-919 KDGNPVDG
+919 KNGNPVDG

-958 GLAILMATVQTLLA
+958 GLAVLMATVQTLLA
-972 WAVAVLLYQVPVGGN
+972 WAIAVLLYQVPVGGN
-987 TTWIVAA
+987 MTWIVAA

-1007 FGIKANKEKRF
+1007 FGMKANKEKRF

>member
-1 MTAKHFTIAI
+1 MAARKLLTIAI

-28 SRQHVGNWPGVTVE
+28 ARQRVGNWPGVTVE
-42 KKEGYFELGGRHIRV
+42 KKEGYFELGDRQIRL
-57 VDLPGTYAIFANAED
+57 VDLPGTYALFANAED

-85 DLIINIVDATNIE
+85 SLIINIVDATNLE

-109 MHLPMVIAVN
+109 MKIPMVIAVN
-119 MMDIAEHRGIV
+119 MMDIAENRGIQ
-130 LDLQALSETYGI
+130 LDLDELSDFYGV

-148 AVSDKSV
+148 AVSEKSV
-155 MNFVGE
+155 TNFISQMG
-161 MAHVLAAPMPLP
+161 HVLASPMPLP
-173 KPMVYADKVEEAVKL
+173 KQMVYGDKVEEAVKV

-195 VAKLLNADDRW
+195 VAKLLDADSRW
-206 VALMYLGNEKSYAD
+206 VSLMYLGNQKSYAD
-220 KFAEAGVTIDKAE
+220 KFAEAGVKLDKAE
-233 VTRLLGEEPEFAM
+233 VVKILGEEPEFAM
-246 AESRYSKSH
+246 AENRYSISH
-255 EVAKAVIESSR
+255 SVAGKAIVAAR
-266 TKKTLSDKID
+266 AKKTFSDKLD

-282 WAALPIF
+282 WATLPIF
-289 LVIMYLVFWIAV
+289 LVVMYLVFWIAV

-323 GYVLTDVFHAPGF
+323 GYVLTDVLHAPGF
-336 VSAILA
+336 VAAILA

-466 FAIAYGL
+466 FAIVYGL

-518 KVITIAVAVLGFLNS
+518 KVITLAVAILGFLNS
-533 FGIVEKMYVDVNGT
+533 FGIVEKAAD
-547 ETEIV
+547 
-552 KSEEGYQMVK
+552 
-562 ENEEGEAENVALPEG
+562 ENAPADEPAG
-577 FVVDESKISTAN
+577 F

-596 DSENSLLSVIGKAI
+596 DSENSLLSTIGKAI

-638 AVIGTMNSLYSMVG
+638 AVIGTMNSLYSMAG
-652 ENNSES
+652 DEDERTLASSLQTRDER
-658 GIQNSE
+658 
-664 SNENDKVAKLEGESL
+664 DVAKPEGEGL

-684 TDAASAAPS
+684 TDAASATPS

-703 SEESENV
+703 SEGSSEV
-710 IARSDSAEAIFS
+710 AATTDSAVAAA
-722 PDSSIAA
+722 DSSIAA
-729 AADSAALAS
+729 SA
-738 NVIPATEPESG
+738 EP
-749 TSEAAPAEAAP
+749 
-760 AEAPAEETVAEPAEE
+760 VAEPAAE
-775 EKPLIAGIDECPAE
+775 EKPLIVGIDECPAE

-795 APDMKGALLE
+795 APDIKGAVLE
-805 ALGSIPANLAEVFGS
+805 ALGSIPANLAEVIGS
-820 LVDPLGTSGELEGQ
+820 LTDPLGTTGELEGQ

-856 EFAAIETF
+856 EYAAIETF
-864 GEEEEDEKTRVAV
+864 GEEEEDEKTREAV
-877 FEKLAAAGLELS
+877 FAKLAAAGLELS

-919 KDGNPVDG
+919 KNGNPVDG

-958 GLAILMATVQTLLA
+958 GLAILMATVQTILA
-972 WAVAVLLYQVPVGGN
+972 WAVAVLLYQVPVGGD
-987 TTWIVAA
+987 TKWIVAA
-994 IVVLVGT
+994 IVALVGT

-1007 FGIKANKEKRF
+1007 FGMKANKEKRF

>member
-1 MTAKHFTIAI
+1 MAARKLLTIAI

-28 SRQHVGNWPGVTVE
+28 ARQHVGNWPGVTVE
-42 KKEGYFELGGRHIRV
+42 KKEGYFELGDRQIRL
-57 VDLPGTYAIFANAED
+57 VDLPGTYALFANAED

-85 DLIINIVDATNIE
+85 SLIINIVDATNLE

-109 MHLPMVIAVN
+109 MKIPMVIAVN
-119 MMDIAEHRGIV
+119 MMDIAENRGIQ
-130 LDLQALSETYGI
+130 LDLDELSDFYGV

-148 AVSDKSV
+148 AVSEKSV
-155 MNFVGE
+155 TNFISQMG
-161 MAHVLAAPMPLP
+161 HVLASPMPLP
-173 KPMVYADKVEEAVKL
+173 KQMVYGDKVEEAVKV

-195 VAKLLNADDRW
+195 VAKLLDADSRW
-206 VALMYLGNEKSYAD
+206 VSLMYLGNQKSYAD
-220 KFAEAGVTIDKAE
+220 KFAEAGVKLDKAE
-233 VTRLLGEEPEFAM
+233 VVKILGEEPEFAM
-246 AESRYSKSH
+246 AENRYSISH
-255 EVAKAVIESSR
+255 EVAGKAIVSAR
-266 TKKTLSDKID
+266 AKKTFSDKLD

-323 GYVLTDVFHAPGF
+323 GYLLGDVLGCPSF
-336 VSAILA
+336 VTAVLA

-403 GCGVPGIMGSRVLES
+403 GCGVPAIMGTRVLES

-473 FLKKSLFQGQ
+473 FLKRSLFQGQ

-518 KVITIAVAVLGFLNS
+518 KVITLAVAVLGFLNS
-533 FGIVEKMYVDVNGT
+533 FGIVEKMYVDVDGKT
-547 ETEIV
+547 TEIV
-552 KSEEGYQMVK
+552 QAEDGYQMVK
-562 ENEEGEAENVALPEG
+562 ENEEGETENVALPEG
-577 FVVDESKISTAN
+577 FVVDESKVVKSN

-596 DSENSLLSVIGKAI
+596 DSENSLLSIIGKAI

-638 AVIGTMNSLYSMVG
+638 AVIGTMNSLYSMAG
-652 ENNSES
+652 ENAEAPAAENAPQEGVILSEELGSES
-658 GIQNSE
+658 K
-664 SNENDKVAKLEGESL
+664 DL
-679 PLAPA
+679 
-684 TDAASAAPS
+684 
-693 SGDTP
+693 
-698 QRPEA
+698 
-703 SEESENV
+703 
-710 IARSDSAEAIFS
+710 SAEA
-722 PDSSIAA
+722 PAPEQVAA
-729 AADSAALAS
+729 VADSAAE
-738 NVIPATEPESG
+738 PA
-749 TSEAAPAEAAP
+749 EAVAEAAP
-760 AEAPAEETVAEPAEE
+760 AE
-775 EKPLIAGIDECPAE
+775 EKPLIAGIDECPVE

-795 APDMKGALLE
+795 APDIKGAVLE

-820 LVDPLGTSGELEGQ
+820 LTDPLGTSGELEGQ

-856 EFAAIETF
+856 EYAAIETF
-864 GEEEEDEKTRVAV
+864 GEEEEDEKTREAV
-877 FEKLAAAGLELS
+877 FAKLAAAGLELS

-919 KDGNPVDG
+919 KNGNPVDG

-946 AAMGVVAREIGL
+946 AAMGVVTREIGL

-987 TTWIVAA
+987 MTWIVAA

-1007 FGIKANKEKRF
+1007 FGMKANKEKRF

>member
-1 MTAKHFTIAI
+1 MAARKLLTIAI

-28 SRQHVGNWPGVTVE
+28 ARQHVGNWPGVTVE
-42 KKEGYFELGGRHIRV
+42 KKEGYFELGDRQIRL
-57 VDLPGTYAIFANAED
+57 VDLPGTYALFANAED

-85 DLIINIVDATNIE
+85 SLIINIVDATNLE
-98 RNLFLTSQLAD
+98 RNLFLTGQLAD
-109 MHLPMVIAVN
+109 MKIPMVIAVN
-119 MMDIAEHRGIV
+119 MMDIAENRGIQ
-130 LDLQALSETYGI
+130 LDLDELSDFYGV

-148 AVSDKSV
+148 AVSEKSV
-155 MNFVGE
+155 TNFISQMG
-161 MAHVLAAPMPLP
+161 HVLASPMPVP
-173 KPMVYADKVEEAVKL
+173 KQIAYADKVEEAVKV

-195 VAKLLNADDRW
+195 VAELLATDARW
-206 VALMYLGNEKSYAD
+206 VSLMYLGNQKSYAD
-220 KFAEAGVTIDKAE
+220 KFAEAGVTLHKAD
-233 VTRLLGEEPEFAM
+233 VVKILGEEPEFAM
-246 AESRYSKSH
+246 AENRYSIAH
-255 EVAKAVIESSR
+255 EVAGKAVVEKR
-266 TKKTLSDKID
+266 AKKTFSDKLD

-307 IDFFDVLFGA
+307 IDFFDTLFGA

-323 GYVLTDVFHAPGF
+323 GYVLTDVLHAPGF
-336 VSAILA
+336 VAAILA

-518 KVITIAVAVLGFLNS
+518 KVITLAVAILGFLNS
-533 FGIVEKMYVDVNGT
+533 FGIVEKTVDDASTGSAT
-547 ETEIV
+547 ETDQ
-552 KSEEGYQMVK
+552 S
-562 ENEEGEAENVALPEG
+562 AG
-577 FVVDESKISTAN
+577 F
-589 EFTAGNG
+589 EFTASNG
-596 DSENSLLSVIGKAI
+596 DSENSLLSTIGKAI

-638 AVIGTMNSLYSMVG
+638 AVIGTMNSLYSMAG
-652 ENNSES
+652 ENEDERRETKDERVD
-658 GIQNSE
+658 GG
-664 SNENDKVAKLEGESL
+664 EGL

-684 TDAASAAPS
+684 ADAASATPS

-703 SEESENV
+703 SEGSSEV
-710 IARSDSAEAIFS
+710 AATTDSAV
-722 PDSSIAA
+722 AA
-729 AADSAALAS
+729 PDSAATDT
-738 NVIPATEPESG
+738 NKVT
-749 TSEAAPAEAAP
+749 
-760 AEAPAEETVAEPAEE
+760 EPAEVTVPE
-775 EKPLIAGIDECPAE
+775 EKPLIVGIDECPAE

-795 APDMKGALLE
+795 APDIKGAVLE

-820 LVDPLGTSGELEGQ
+820 LTDPLGTSGELEGQ

-850 KVLTCE
+850 KMLTCE
-856 EFAAIETF
+856 EYAAIETF
-864 GEEEEDEKTRVAV
+864 GEEEEDEKTRETV
-877 FEKLAAAGLELS
+877 FAKLAAAGLELS

-919 KDGNPVDG
+919 KNGNPVDG

-958 GLAILMATVQTLLA
+958 GLAVLMATVQTLLA
-972 WAVAVLLYQVPVGGN
+972 WAVSVLLYQVPVGGD
-987 TTWIVAA
+987 TKWIVAA
-994 IVVLVGT
+994 IAVLVGT

-1007 FGIKANKEKRF
+1007 FGMKANKEKRF

>member
-1 MTAKHFTIAI
+1 MAARKLLTIAI

-28 SRQHVGNWPGVTVE
+28 ARQHVGNWPGVTVE
-42 KKEGYFELGGRHIRV
+42 KKEGYFELGDRQIRL
-57 VDLPGTYAIFANAED
+57 VDLPGTYALFANAED

-85 DLIINIVDATNIE
+85 SLIINIVDATNLE

-109 MHLPMVIAVN
+109 MKIPMVIAVN
-119 MMDIAEHRGIV
+119 MMDIAENRGIQ
-130 LDLQALSETYGI
+130 LDLDELSDFYGV
-142 PCIPLS
+142 PCLPLS
-148 AVSDKSV
+148 AVSEKSV
-155 MNFVGE
+155 TNFISQMG
-161 MAHVLAAPMPLP
+161 HVLASPMPLP
-173 KPMVYADKVEEAVKL
+173 KQMVYGDKVEEAVKV

-195 VAKLLNADDRW
+195 VAKLLDADARW
-206 VALMYLGNEKSYAD
+206 VSLMYLGNQKSYAD
-220 KFAEAGVTIDKAE
+220 KFAEAGVKLDKAE
-233 VTRLLGEEPEFAM
+233 VVKILGEDPEFAM
-246 AESRYSKSH
+246 AENRYSISH
-255 EVAKAVIESSR
+255 GVAGKAIVSVR
-266 TKKTLSDKID
+266 TKKTFSDKLD

-323 GYVLTDVFHAPGF
+323 GYLLGDVLGCPSF
-336 VSAILA
+336 VTAILA
-342 DGIGAGIQTV
+342 DGIGVGIQTV

-518 KVITIAVAVLGFLNS
+518 KVITLAVAVLGFLNS
-533 FGIVEKMYVDVNGT
+533 FGIVEKMYVDVDGT
-547 ETEIV
+547 ATEIV
-552 KSEEGYQMVK
+552 QAEDGYQMVK
-562 ENEEGEAENVALPEG
+562 ESEAGEAENVALPEG
-577 FVVDESKISTAN
+577 FVVDESKVVKSN

-627 VSLFTGLLAKE
+627 VALFTGLLAKE
-638 AVIGTMNSLYSMVG
+638 AVIGTMNSLYSMAG

-664 SNENDKVAKLEGESL
+664 SNEDGKAVEPAADALTSS
-679 PLAPA
+679 A
-684 TDAASAAPS
+684 TD
-693 SGDTP
+693 
-698 QRPEA
+698 
-703 SEESENV
+703 
-710 IARSDSAEAIFS
+710 
-722 PDSSIAA
+722 
-729 AADSAALAS
+729 
-738 NVIPATEPESG
+738 
-749 TSEAAPAEAAP
+749 
-760 AEAPAEETVAEPAEE
+760 
-775 EKPLIAGIDECPAE
+775 KPLIAGIDECPAE

-795 APDMKGALLE
+795 APDIKGAVLE

-820 LVDPLGTSGELEGQ
+820 LTDPLGTTGELEGQ

-856 EFAAIETF
+856 EYAAIETF
-864 GEEEEDEKTRVAV
+864 GEEEEDEKTREAV
-877 FEKLAAAGLELS
+877 FAKLAAAGLELS
-889 EDEMGALEEG
+889 EDEMLALEEG
-899 DLSETADIYANL
+899 DLSETMDIYANL

-919 KDGNPVDG
+919 KNGNPVDG

-972 WAVAVLLYQVPVGGN
+972 WAVAVLLYQVPVGGD
-987 TTWIVAA
+987 TKWIVAA
-994 IVVLVGT
+994 IAVLVGT

-1007 FGIKANKEKRF
+1007 FGMKANKEKRF

>member
-1 MTAKHFTIAI
+1 MAARKLLTIAI

-28 SRQHVGNWPGVTVE
+28 ARQHVGNWPGVTVE
-42 KKEGYFELGGRHIRV
+42 KKEGYFELGDRQIRL
-57 VDLPGTYAIFANAED
+57 VDLPGTYALFANAED

-85 DLIINIVDATNIE
+85 GLIINIVDATNLE

-109 MHLPMVIAVN
+109 MHIPMVIAVN
-119 MMDIAEHRGIV
+119 MMDIAENRGIQ
-130 LDLQALSETYGI
+130 LDLDELSDFYGV

-148 AVSDKSV
+148 AVSEKSV
-155 MNFVGE
+155 TNFISQMG
-161 MAHVLAAPMPLP
+161 HVLASPMPLP
-173 KPMVYADKVEEAVKL
+173 KPMVYGDKIEEAVKV

-195 VAKLLNADDRW
+195 VAKLLDADARW
-206 VALMYLGNEKSYAD
+206 VSLMYLGNQNSYAD
-220 KFAEAGVTIDKAE
+220 KFAEAGVKINKAD
-233 VTRLLGEEPEFAM
+233 VTKILGEEPEFAM
-246 AESRYSKSH
+246 AENRYSISH
-255 EVAKAVIESSR
+255 NVAGKAIVAARE
-266 TKKTLSDKID
+266 KKTFSDKLD

-289 LVIMYLVFWIAV
+289 LVIMYLVFWVAV

-323 GYVLTDVFHAPGF
+323 GYVLTDVLHAPGF

-466 FAIAYGL
+466 FAVAYGL

-504 HCWQRLRDYIWRAG
+504 HCWQKLRDYIWRAG
-518 KVITIAVAVLGFLNS
+518 KVITLAVAILGFLNS
-533 FGIVEKMYVDVNGT
+533 FGIVEKAV
-547 ETEIV
+547 
-552 KSEEGYQMVK
+552 EEGDP
-562 ENEEGEAENVALPEG
+562 A
-577 FVVDESKISTAN
+577 DEPAGI

-638 AVIGTMNSLYSMVG
+638 AVIGTMNSLYSMAG
-652 ENNSES
+652 EN
-658 GIQNSE
+658 
-664 SNENDKVAKLEGESL
+664 A
-679 PLAPA
+679 
-684 TDAASAAPS
+684 DAGP
-693 SGDTP
+693 
-698 QRPEA
+698 
-703 SEESENV
+703 
-710 IARSDSAEAIFS
+710 
-722 PDSSIAA
+722 
-729 AADSAALAS
+729 
-738 NVIPATEPESG
+738 
-749 TSEAAPAEAAP
+749 
-760 AEAPAEETVAEPAEE
+760 
-775 EKPLIAGIDECPAE
+775 CPVAE

-795 APDMKGALLE
+795 APDIKGAVLE
-805 ALGSIPANLAEVFGS
+805 ALGSIPANLSEVFGS
-820 LVDPLGTSGELEGQ
+820 LTDILGTAGELEGQ
-834 EAAELKK
+834 ETAELKK

-856 EFAAIETF
+856 EFAAIATF
-864 GEEEEDEKTRVAV
+864 GEEEEAEKTRVAV
-877 FEKLAAAGLELS
+877 FEKLAAAGITLD

-919 KDGNPVDG
+919 KNGNPVDG

-958 GLAILMATVQTLLA
+958 GLAILMATVQTILA
-972 WAVAVLLYQVPVGGN
+972 WAVAVLLYQVPVGGD
-987 TTWIVAA
+987 TKWIVAA
-994 IVVLVGT
+994 IVALVGT

-1007 FGIKANKEKRF
+1007 FGMKANKEKRF

>member
-1 MTAKHFTIAI
+1 
-11 AGNPNCGK
+11 
-19 TALFNALTG
+19 
-28 SRQHVGNWPGVTVE
+28 
-42 KKEGYFELGGRHIRV
+42 
-57 VDLPGTYAIFANAED
+57 
-72 ERAAVDYLLSREA
+72 
-85 DLIINIVDATNIE
+85 
-98 RNLFLTSQLAD
+98 
-109 MHLPMVIAVN
+109 
-119 MMDIAEHRGIV
+119 
-130 LDLQALSETYGI
+130 
-142 PCIPLS
+142 
-148 AVSDKSV
+148 
-155 MNFVGE
+155 
-161 MAHVLAAPMPLP
+161 
-173 KPMVYADKVEEAVKL
+173 
-188 LEPKVAP
+188 
-195 VAKLLNADDRW
+195 
-206 VALMYLGNEKSYAD
+206 
-220 KFAEAGVTIDKAE
+220 
-233 VTRLLGEEPEFAM
+233 
-246 AESRYSKSH
+246 
-255 EVAKAVIESSR
+255 
-266 TKKTLSDKID
+266 
-276 AVLLNR
+276 
-282 WAALPIF
+282 
-289 LVIMYLVFWIAV
+289 
-301 TIGSAF
+301 
-307 IDFFDVLFGA
+307 
-317 IFVDGL
+317 
-323 GYVLTDVFHAPGF
+323 
-336 VSAILA
+336 
-342 DGIGAGIQTV
+342 
-352 STFIPVIF
+352 
-360 FMFLC
+360 
-365 LSFLEDSGYMAR
+365 
-377 AAFVADRF
+377 
-385 MRFLGLPG
+385 
-393 RAFVPMMVGF
+393 MMVGF

-466 FAIAYGL
+466 FAVAYGL

-518 KVITIAVAVLGFLNS
+518 KVITVAVAVLGFLNS
-533 FGIVEKMYVDVNGT
+533 FGIVEKMYVNVNGT

-577 FVVDESKISTAN
+577 FVVDESKVVKAN

-596 DSENSLLSVIGKAI
+596 DSENSLLSTIGKAI

-652 ENNSES
+652 ENAE
-658 GIQNSE
+658 
-664 SNENDKVAKLEGESL
+664 
-679 PLAPA
+679 APA
-684 TDAASAAPS
+684 DGKAAEPVEEPKAEEPAPE
-693 SGDTP
+693 
-698 QRPEA
+698 QA
-703 SEESENV
+703 
-710 IARSDSAEAIFS
+710 
-722 PDSSIAA
+722 AA
-729 AADSAALAS
+729 AADSAKADSAVAEVAAADS
-738 NVIPATEPESG
+738 AATDSAVVAD
-749 TSEAAPAEAAP
+749 SAAAPAESAEVVAEAAP
-760 AEAPAEETVAEPAEE
+760 AEAPAEE
-775 EKPLIAGIDECPAE
+775 KPLIVGIDECPAE

-795 APDMKGALLE
+795 APDIKGAFLE
-805 ALGSIPANLAEVFGS
+805 AIGSIPANLAEVFGS
-820 LVDPLGTSGELEGQ
+820 LTDPLGTTGELEGQ

-856 EFAAIETF
+856 EYAAIETF
-864 GEEEEDEKTRVAV
+864 GEEEEDEKTREAV
-877 FEKLAAAGLELS
+877 FAKLAAAGLELS

-911 RSYFHNPD
+911 RSYFHN
-919 KDGNPVDG
+919 GGHDG

-958 GLAILMATVQTLLA
+958 GLAVLMATVQTLLA
-972 WAVAVLLYQVPVGGN
+972 WAVAVLLYQVPVGGDAK
-987 TTWIVAA
+987 WIVAA

>member
-1 MTAKHFTIAI
+1 MAARKLLTIAI

-28 SRQHVGNWPGVTVE
+28 ARQHVGNWPGVTVE
-42 KKEGYFELGGRHIRV
+42 KKEGYFELGDRQIRL
-57 VDLPGTYAIFANAED
+57 VDLPGTYALFANAED

-85 DLIINIVDATNIE
+85 SLIINIVDATNLE

-109 MHLPMVIAVN
+109 MKIPMVIAVN
-119 MMDIAEHRGIV
+119 MMDIAENRGIQ
-130 LDLQALSETYGI
+130 LDLDELSDFYGV

-148 AVSDKSV
+148 AVSEKSV
-155 MNFVGE
+155 TNFISQMG
-161 MAHVLAAPMPLP
+161 HVLASPMPLP
-173 KPMVYADKVEEAVKL
+173 KQMVYGDKVEEAVKV

-195 VAKLLNADDRW
+195 VADLLATDARW
-206 VALMYLGNEKSYAD
+206 VSLMYLGNQKSYAD
-220 KFAEAGVTIDKAE
+220 KFAEAGVKINKAD
-233 VTRLLGEEPEFAM
+233 VVKILGEEPEFAM
-246 AESRYSKSH
+246 AENRYSIAH
-255 EVAKAVIESSR
+255 GVAGKAIVEKRS
-266 TKKTLSDKID
+266 KKTFSDKLD

-289 LVIMYLVFWIAV
+289 LVIMYLVFWVAV

-323 GYVLTDVFHAPGF
+323 GYVLGDVLGCPSF
-336 VSAILA
+336 VTAILA

-403 GCGVPGIMGSRVLES
+403 GCSVPGIMGSRVLES

-440 YALFAAAFFGKM
+440 YALFAAAFFGKQ

-466 FAIAYGL
+466 FAVAYGL

-504 HCWQRLRDYIWRAG
+504 HCWQRLRDYVWRAG
-518 KVITIAVAVLGFLNS
+518 KVITLAVAILGFLNS

-562 ENEEGEAENVALPEG
+562 ENEDGEAENVALPEG
-577 FVVDESKISTAN
+577 FVVDESKVVKAN
-589 EFTAGNG
+589 DFTAGND

-638 AVIGTMNSLYSMVG
+638 AVIGTMNSLYSMAG
-652 ENNSES
+652 ENE
-658 GIQNSE
+658 E
-664 SNENDKVAKLEGESL
+664 AAEEAKPAEE
-679 PLAPA
+679 PKAEAPAAEELAPEQVA
-684 TDAASAAPS
+684 VA
-693 SGDTP
+693 
-698 QRPEA
+698 
-703 SEESENV
+703 
-710 IARSDSAEAIFS
+710 DSAEERL
-722 PDSSIAA
+722 PEQGEGSSEVVA
-729 AADSAALAS
+729 AADSAAIDSAVVADS
-738 NVIPATEPESG
+738 A
-749 TSEAAPAEAAP
+749 AAPAET
-760 AEAPAEETVAEPAEE
+760 AEAPAEEKAEE
-775 EKPLIAGIDECPAE
+775 EKVLIAGVDECPAE

-795 APDMKGALLE
+795 APDIKGAFLE
-805 ALGSIPANLAEVFGS
+805 AIGTIPENLGAIFGR
-820 LVDPLGTSGELEGQ
+820 LLDPLETSGKLDEQ

-864 GEEEEDEKTRVAV
+864 GEEEDDEKTREAV
-877 FEKLAAAGLELS
+877 FAKLAAAGLELS

-911 RSYFHNPD
+911 RSYFHN
-919 KDGNPVDG
+919 GGHDG

-958 GLAILMATVQTLLA
+958 GLAVLMATVQTLLA
-972 WAVAVLLYQVPVGGN
+972 WAIAVLLYQVPVGGN
-987 TTWIVAA
+987 MTWIIAA

-1007 FGIKANKEKRF
+1007 FGMKANKEKRF

>member
-1 MTAKHFTIAI
+1 MAARKLLTIAI

-28 SRQHVGNWPGVTVE
+28 ARQHVGNWPGVTVE
-42 KKEGYFELGGRHIRV
+42 KKEGYFELGDRQIRL
-57 VDLPGTYAIFANAED
+57 VDLPGTYALFANAED

-85 DLIINIVDATNIE
+85 SLIINIVDATNLE

-109 MHLPMVIAVN
+109 MKIPMVIAVN
-119 MMDIAEHRGIV
+119 MMDIAENRGIQ
-130 LDLQALSETYGI
+130 LDLDELSDFYGV

-148 AVSDKSV
+148 AVSEKSV
-155 MNFVGE
+155 TNFISQMG
-161 MAHVLAAPMPLP
+161 HVLASPMPLP
-173 KPMVYADKVEEAVKL
+173 KQMVYGDKVEEAVKV

-195 VAKLLNADDRW
+195 VAKLLDADSRW
-206 VALMYLGNEKSYAD
+206 VSLMYLGNQKSYAD
-220 KFAEAGVTIDKAE
+220 KFAEAGVKLDKAE
-233 VTRLLGEEPEFAM
+233 VVKILGEEPEFAM
-246 AESRYSKSH
+246 AENRYSISH
-255 EVAKAVIESSR
+255 EVAGKAIVSAR
-266 TKKTLSDKID
+266 AKKTFSDKLD

-323 GYVLTDVFHAPGF
+323 GYVLGDVLGCPSF
-336 VSAILA
+336 VTAILA

-466 FAIAYGL
+466 FAIVYGL

-518 KVITIAVAVLGFLNS
+518 KVITLAVAILGFLNS
-533 FGIVEKMYVDVNGT
+533 FGIVEKVAD
-547 ETEIV
+547 
-552 KSEEGYQMVK
+552 
-562 ENEEGEAENVALPEG
+562 ENAPADEPAG
-577 FVVDESKISTAN
+577 F

-596 DSENSLLSVIGKAI
+596 DSENSLLSTIGKAI

-638 AVIGTMNSLYSMVG
+638 AVIGTMNSLYSMAG
-652 ENNSES
+652 EN
-658 GIQNSE
+658 
-664 SNENDKVAKLEGESL
+664 
-679 PLAPA
+679 
-684 TDAASAAPS
+684 
-693 SGDTP
+693 
-698 QRPEA
+698 
-703 SEESENV
+703 
-710 IARSDSAEAIFS
+710 
-722 PDSSIAA
+722 
-729 AADSAALAS
+729 
-738 NVIPATEPESG
+738 
-749 TSEAAPAEAAP
+749 
-760 AEAPAEETVAEPAEE
+760 AEAPADGKAAEPVEETVAEPAAE
-775 EKPLIAGIDECPAE
+775 EKPLIVGIDECPAE

-795 APDMKGALLE
+795 APDIKGAFFE

-820 LVDPLGTSGELEGQ
+820 LTDPLGTTGELEGQ

-856 EFAAIETF
+856 EYAAIETF
-864 GEEEEDEKTRVAV
+864 GEEEEDEKTREAV
-877 FEKLAAAGLELS
+877 FAKLAAAGLELS

-919 KDGNPVDG
+919 KNGNPVDG

-958 GLAILMATVQTLLA
+958 GLAILMATVQTILA
-972 WAVAVLLYQVPVGGN
+972 WAVAVLLYQVPVGGD
-987 TTWIVAA
+987 TKWIVAA
-994 IVVLVGT
+994 IAVLVGT

-1007 FGIKANKEKRF
+1007 FGMKANKEKRF

>member
-1 MTAKHFTIAI
+1 MAARKLLTIAI

-28 SRQHVGNWPGVTVE
+28 ARQRVGNWPGVTVE
-42 KKEGYFELGGRHIRV
+42 KKEGYFELGDRQIRL
-57 VDLPGTYAIFANAED
+57 VDLPGTYALFANAED

-85 DLIINIVDATNIE
+85 SLIINIVDATNLE

-109 MHLPMVIAVN
+109 MKIPMVIAVN
-119 MMDIAEHRGIV
+119 MMDIAENRGIQ
-130 LDLQALSETYGI
+130 LDLDELSDFYGV

-148 AVSDKSV
+148 AVSEKSV
-155 MNFVGE
+155 TNFISQMG
-161 MAHVLAAPMPLP
+161 HVLASPMPLP
-173 KPMVYADKVEEAVKL
+173 KQMVYGDKVEEAVKV

-195 VAKLLNADDRW
+195 VAKLLDADARW
-206 VALMYLGNEKSYAD
+206 VSLMYLGNQKSYAD
-220 KFAEAGVTIDKAE
+220 KFAEAGVKLDKAE
-233 VTRLLGEEPEFAM
+233 VVKILGEEPEFAM
-246 AESRYSKSH
+246 AENRYSISH
-255 EVAKAVIESSR
+255 EVAGKATVSVR
-266 TKKTLSDKID
+266 TKKTFSDKLD

-323 GYVLTDVFHAPGF
+323 GYLLGDVLGCPSF
-336 VSAILA
+336 VTAVLA

-403 GCGVPGIMGSRVLES
+403 GCGVPAIMGTRVLES

-473 FLKKSLFQGQ
+473 FLKRSLFQGQ

-518 KVITIAVAVLGFLNS
+518 KVITLAVAVLGFLNS
-533 FGIVEKMYVDVNGT
+533 FGIVEKMYVDVDGKT
-547 ETEIV
+547 TEIV
-552 KSEEGYQMVK
+552 QAEDGYQMVK

-577 FVVDESKISTAN
+577 FVVDESKVVKSN

-596 DSENSLLSVIGKAI
+596 DSENSLLSIIGKAI

-664 SNENDKVAKLEGESL
+664 TNEDGKAAEPEKVA
-679 PLAPA
+679 
-684 TDAASAAPS
+684 
-693 SGDTP
+693 
-698 QRPEA
+698 
-703 SEESENV
+703 V
-710 IARSDSAEAIFS
+710 
-722 PDSSIAA
+722 
-729 AADSAALAS
+729 ADSAATDSVKADS
-738 NVIPATEPESG
+738 TVAAVADSAATDSAVVAD
-749 TSEAAPAEAAP
+749 SAAAPAESAEVVAEAAP
-760 AEAPAEETVAEPAEE
+760 AE
-775 EKPLIAGIDECPAE
+775 EKPLIAGIDECPVE

-795 APDMKGALLE
+795 APDIKGAVLE

-820 LVDPLGTSGELEGQ
+820 LTDPLGTSGELEGQ

-856 EFAAIETF
+856 EYAAIETF
-864 GEEEEDEKTRVAV
+864 GEEEEDEKTREAV
-877 FEKLAAAGLELS
+877 FAKLAAAGLELS

-919 KDGNPVDG
+919 KNGNPVDG
-927 FNWQVFAF
+927 FSWQVFAF

-946 AAMGVVAREIGL
+946 AAMGVVTREIGL

-972 WAVAVLLYQVPVGGN
+972 WAIAVLLYQVPVGGN
-987 TTWIVAA
+987 MTWIVAA

-1007 FGIKANKEKRF
+1007 FGMKANKEKRF

>member
-1 MTAKHFTIAI
+1 MAARKLLTIAI

-28 SRQHVGNWPGVTVE
+28 ARQHVGNWPGVTVE
-42 KKEGYFELGGRHIRV
+42 KKEGYFELGDRQIRL
-57 VDLPGTYAIFANAED
+57 VDLPGTYALFANAED

-85 DLIINIVDATNIE
+85 SLIINIVDATNLE

-109 MHLPMVIAVN
+109 MKIPMVIAVN
-119 MMDIAEHRGIV
+119 MMDIAENRGIQ
-130 LDLQALSETYGI
+130 LDLDELSDFYGV

-148 AVSDKSV
+148 AVSEKSV
-155 MNFVGE
+155 TNFISQMG
-161 MAHVLAAPMPLP
+161 HVLASPMPLP
-173 KPMVYADKVEEAVKL
+173 KQMVYGDKVEEAVKV

-195 VAKLLNADDRW
+195 VAKLLDADARW
-206 VALMYLGNEKSYAD
+206 VSLMCLGNQKSYAD
-220 KFAEAGVTIDKAE
+220 KFAEAGVKLDKAE
-233 VTRLLGEEPEFAM
+233 VVKILGEEPEFAM
-246 AESRYSKSH
+246 AENRYSISH
-255 EVAKAVIESSR
+255 EVAGKAIVEKRS
-266 TKKTLSDKID
+266 KKTFSDKLD

-307 IDFFDVLFGA
+307 IDFFDTLFGA

-323 GYVLTDVFHAPGF
+323 GYVLTDVLHAPGF
-336 VSAILA
+336 VAAILA

-518 KVITIAVAVLGFLNS
+518 KVITLAVAILGFLNS
-533 FGIVEKMYVDVNGT
+533 FGIVEKAAD
-547 ETEIV
+547 
-552 KSEEGYQMVK
+552 
-562 ENEEGEAENVALPEG
+562 ENAPADEPAG
-577 FVVDESKISTAN
+577 F

-596 DSENSLLSVIGKAI
+596 DSENSLLSTIGKAI

-638 AVIGTMNSLYSMVG
+638 AVIGTMNSLYSMAG
-652 ENNSES
+652 ENAE
-658 GIQNSE
+658 
-664 SNENDKVAKLEGESL
+664 
-679 PLAPA
+679 APA
-684 TDAASAAPS
+684 DENKAAEPVEEPKAEEPVPEQVAAADTSAA
-693 SGDTP
+693 DTNKAAEP
-698 QRPEA
+698 AAEPAEVA
-703 SEESENV
+703 AAN
-710 IARSDSAEAIFS
+710 DSAVVA
-722 PDSSIAA
+722 DSVV
-729 AADSAALAS
+729 ADSAAA
-738 NVIPATEPESG
+738 PAESA
-749 TSEAAPAEAAP
+749 EVVAEAAP
-760 AEAPAEETVAEPAEE
+760 AEAPAEETVAEPAAE
-775 EKPLIAGIDECPAE
+775 EKPLIVGIDECPAE

-795 APDMKGALLE
+795 APDIKGAVLE
-805 ALGSIPANLAEVFGS
+805 ALGSIPANLAEVIGS
-820 LVDPLGTSGELEGQ
+820 LSDPLGTTGELEGQ

-856 EFAAIETF
+856 EYAAIETF
-864 GEEEEDEKTRVAV
+864 GEEEEDEKTRETV
-877 FEKLAAAGLELS
+877 FAKLAAAGLELS

-919 KDGNPVDG
+919 NNGNPVDG

-972 WAVAVLLYQVPVGGN
+972 WAVSVLLYQVPVGGD
-987 TTWIVAA
+987 TKWIVAA
-994 IVVLVGT
+994 IAVLVGT

-1007 FGIKANKEKRF
+1007 FGMKANKEKRF

>member
-1 MTAKHFTIAI
+1 MAARKLLTIAI

-28 SRQHVGNWPGVTVE
+28 ARQRVGNWPGVTVE
-42 KKEGYFELGGRHIRV
+42 KKEGFFELGDRQIRL
-57 VDLPGTYAIFANAED
+57 VDLPGTYALFANAED

-85 DLIINIVDATNIE
+85 SLIINIVDATNLE

-109 MHLPMVIAVN
+109 MKIPMVIAVN
-119 MMDIAEHRGIV
+119 MMDIAENRGIQ
-130 LDLQALSETYGI
+130 LDLDELSDFYGV

-148 AVSDKSV
+148 AVSEKSV
-155 MNFVGE
+155 TNFISQMG
-161 MAHVLAAPMPLP
+161 HVLASPMPLP
-173 KPMVYADKVEEAVKL
+173 KQMVYGDKVEEAVKV

-195 VAKLLNADDRW
+195 VAKLLDADARW
-206 VALMYLGNEKSYAD
+206 VSLMYLGNQKSYAD
-220 KFAEAGVTIDKAE
+220 KFAEAGVKLDKAE
-233 VTRLLGEEPEFAM
+233 VVKILGEEPEFAM
-246 AESRYSKSH
+246 AENRYSISH
-255 EVAKAVIESSR
+255 EVAGKAIVSAR
-266 TKKTLSDKID
+266 AKKTFSDKLD

-323 GYVLTDVFHAPGF
+323 GYLLGDVLGCPSF
-336 VSAILA
+336 VTAVLA

-518 KVITIAVAVLGFLNS
+518 KVITLAVAVLGFLNS
-533 FGIVEKMYVDVNGT
+533 FGIVEKMYVDVDGKT
-547 ETEIV
+547 TEIV
-552 KSEEGYQMVK
+552 QAEDGYQMVK
-562 ENEEGEAENVALPEG
+562 ENEEGETENVALPEG
-577 FVVDESKISTAN
+577 FVVDESKVVKSN

-596 DSENSLLSVIGKAI
+596 DSENSLLSIIGKAI

-664 SNENDKVAKLEGESL
+664 TNEDGKAAEPEKVVVADS
-679 PLAPA
+679 AA
-684 TDAASAAPS
+684 TDSVKA
-693 SGDTP
+693 
-698 QRPEA
+698 
-703 SEESENV
+703 
-710 IARSDSAEAIFS
+710 DSTV
-722 PDSSIAA
+722 A
-729 AADSAALAS
+729 AADSAATDSAVVADS
-738 NVIPATEPESG
+738 A
-749 TSEAAPAEAAP
+749 AAPAESAEVVAEAAP
-760 AEAPAEETVAEPAEE
+760 AE
-775 EKPLIAGIDECPAE
+775 EKPLIVGIDECPVE

-795 APDMKGALLE
+795 APDIKGAVLE

-820 LVDPLGTSGELEGQ
+820 LTDPLGTSGELEGQ

-856 EFAAIETF
+856 EYAAIETF
-864 GEEEEDEKTRVAV
+864 GEEEEDEKTREAV
-877 FEKLAAAGLELS
+877 FAKLAAAGLELS

-919 KDGNPVDG
+919 KNGNPVDG
-927 FNWQVFAF
+927 FSWQVFAF

-946 AAMGVVAREIGL
+946 AAMGVVTREIGL
-958 GLAILMATVQTLLA
+958 GLAVLMATVQTLIA
-972 WAVAVLLYQVPVGGN
+972 WAIAVLLYQVPVGGN
-987 TTWIVAA
+987 MTWIVAA

-1007 FGIKANKEKRF
+1007 FGMKANKEKRF